1 MSSVTSDMFEIDM
14 DMASSTTVPNLG
26 HSILNKPAKQTGN
39 EALMSPEDQLRI
51 LREAADRLEESGQ
64 ISNVAIK
71 QEPADDQDDDV
82 ICLGESIIDL
92 THFPEN
98 KTVIIPDD
106 DGEEL
111 FIIGAKADKLP
122 RPKKRN
128 ANEMAHS
135 DNEPEQ
141 TARKKSKKSKAK
153 GRGNKIDLANAPSV
167 QKLMTTSLFS
177 EIANLEDVPNMPD
190 FDEQAIR
197 RGNSDQL
204 FAHLDDSV
212 NQVEAIRDAR
222 MLNRACNIFGRGH
235 ISRADNGEWLVK
247 GMESTLKNHQ
257 VLGTAFMISK
267 EREARDNKSPVP
279 QGGILAD
286 QMGLG
291 KTVMALGLCTRG
303 KARDFD
309 RQSIG
314 LGSKTT
320 LVIATPSLVNQWY
333 EEIGTH
339 CNTND
344 TRSGIGTYTIYRS
357 REWRDRHHPIR
368 ELAKNDIIVT
378 TYEEVAKSF
387 PFEDPPEEL
396 TDQDERQKWWDD
408 YFQKNK
414 GHLHRMNFRR
424 VIIDEAHLIRNPD
437 TIKSR
442 AVRVLV
448 GKYRW
453 CLTGT
458 PFTNGVQDIWSL
470 LDFIDAPGLESY
482 DTFKAKYLKA
492 NEQVTANLNAILGK
506 CMLRRSHADR
516 LFGAKLVS
524 LPKASQM
531 QLVCHFNPVEREI
544 YNIIEAAFRRRM
556 QEAMKTH
563 GLMFSRNNSYFAM
576 LTRLRQ
582 LTAHPLLIQ
591 STMLDLLERK
601 DIRKLRVA
609 IDEHGVVLQ
618 DKKEG
623 KALMTKIKL
632 ILRASYKTKK
642 RTRKNAVDSAA
653 PAPQTATA
661 NSSGGAPQEENLG
674 SRYGQR
680 TNFNHMWEHLRADHD
695 ILTRAALGR
704 CEYCKKE
711 ATTPQIT
718 ECCHIY
724 CQQCLIDLQLEAA
737 SEGLDRAVCAVV
749 KCKAQYNF
757 VVPFDN
763 EEFSKLVTL
772 KKTVRKTSG
781 GRIKKTDLPAGIV
794 SWMDKGDLVPSAK
807 TKAVKTQIVE
817 WFEQFPNSK
826 IIIYTQWT
834 TMIKILANMC
844 DIEEWK
850 CVRFFGAMT
859 PEARTRAINRFETE
873 DDLKIMICSLQCG
886 GLGLNL
892 TAASKVIVVD
902 AWWNNAVE
910 EQAFARCYRIKQTQE
925 THLLQLSVFN
935 TIDDRI
941 AEVKDRKQLQIDAF
955 SNEKTLRQL
964 SQREIMSL
972 FGEVFEDDDGNMR
985 YLMEGE
991 EDEGESD
998 EEDDRIMEV
1007 DEEVD
1012 KAGEVEGQAM

>member
-1 MSSVTSDMFEIDM
+1 MSSVTSDMFELNM
-14 DMASSTTVPNLG
+14 DTPSNMKVPDLG
-26 HSILNKPAKQTGN
+26 HSILNKPANKTGN
-39 EALMSPEDQLRI
+39 EPLASQEDHLRIMRAAADQL
-51 LREAADRLEESGQ
+51 EASGQ
-64 ISNVAIK
+64 ISNATIK
-71 QEPADDQDDDV
+71 QEPTDDDDDDDV
-82 ICLGESIIDL
+82 ICLGDSIIDL

-106 DGEEL
+106 DDEE
-111 FIIGAKADKLP
+111 IIIVGAKADMLP
-122 RPKKRN
+122 RAKKRN
-128 ANEMAHS
+128 ANEMANS

-153 GRGNKIDLANAPSV
+153 GHGNKIDLANAPSV

-177 EIANLEDVPNMPD
+177 EIANLDDVPDMPD
-190 FDEQAIR
+190 FDASAIR
-197 RGNSDQL
+197 RGNSEQL
-204 FAHLDDSV
+204 FAHLGD
-212 NQVEAIRDAR
+212 QVDQGAATRDAR
-222 MLNRACNIFGRGH
+222 MLNRACNVFGNTNIR
-235 ISRADNGEWLVK
+235 RATNGEWQIK
-247 GMESTLKNHQ
+247 GMKSTLKNHQ
-257 VLGTAFMISK
+257 VLGTAFMMLK
-267 EREARDNKSPVP
+267 EKDAREGKTGP

-286 QMGLG
+286 MMGLG
-291 KTVMALGLCTRG
+291 KTVEALASVVRG

-309 RQSIG
+309 KASAG
-314 LGSKTT
+314 LGGKTT
-320 LVIATPSLVNQWY
+320 LVVVTPSLATQWY
-333 EEIGTH
+333 EEIGVH
-339 CNTND
+339 CNTDD
-344 TRSGIGTYTIYRS
+344 TRRGIGGYMVYRH
-357 REWRDRHHPIR
+357 REWRDRKHPLR
-368 ELAKNDIIVT
+368 DLAKNDIIIT

-387 PFEDPPEEL
+387 PLEEPPEEM
-396 TDQDERQKWWDD
+396 TDHDERQKWWDD
-408 YFQKNK
+408 YFQKHK

-424 VIIDEAHLIRNPD
+424 VIIDEAHLMRNPD
-437 TIKSR
+437 TRKSR

-470 LDFIDAPGLESY
+470 LDFIGTPDLESY
-482 DTFKAKYLKA
+482 DMFKARYLKA
-492 NEQVTANLNAILGK
+492 DEQATTDLNNILGK
-506 CMLRRSHADR
+506 CMLRRSHGDR
-516 LFGAKLVS
+516 LFGARLIA
-524 LPKASQM
+524 LPQASQM

-544 YNIIEAAFRRRM
+544 YDIIEAAFKRRM

-576 LTRLRQ
+576 VTRLRQ

-601 DIRKLRVA
+601 DLRKLRAA
-609 IDEHGVVLQ
+609 IDEHGVMLQ

-632 ILRASYKTKK
+632 LLRASYKTKK

-653 PAPQTATA
+653 PAPPAAEGTGSIA
-661 NSSGGAPQEENLG
+661 QEENLG

-680 TNFNHMWEHLRADHD
+680 TNFNQLIENLQRDHD
-695 ILTRAALGR
+695 IVTRAALGH
-704 CEYCKKE
+704 CEYCKKK

-724 CQQCLIDLQLEAA
+724 CQQCLVDLQVEAA
-737 SEGLDRAVCAVV
+737 SDGLDRAVCAVG

-817 WFEQFPNSK
+817 WFEQYPSSK
-826 IIIYTQWT
+826 IIVYTQWT

-985 YLMEGE
+985 YFMEGE

-998 EEDDRIMEV
+998 EEEDRIMEV
-1007 DEEVD
+1007 DEGDAE
-1012 KAGEVEGQAM
+1012 EVEGAGAQGE